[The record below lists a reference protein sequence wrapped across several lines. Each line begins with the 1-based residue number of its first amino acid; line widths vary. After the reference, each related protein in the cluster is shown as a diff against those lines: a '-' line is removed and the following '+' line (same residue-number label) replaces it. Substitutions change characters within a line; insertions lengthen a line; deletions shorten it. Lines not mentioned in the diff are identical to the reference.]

1 MDIVTLGETMLRFSV
16 SKGQNLEGAT
26 SYQVDIAGAESNVA
40 INLAR
45 LGLKTGWISR
55 LPDNPLGR
63 KVASE
68 MRRHGVDLTGVIW
81 ASGEERQS
89 TFFIEFASPPRGTQV
104 IYDRAGSAFSY
115 IRPDQVNWAY
125 LRTGHWLHLSG
136 ITPALGAGPRATM
149 ERAITK
155 ASGAGMTI
163 SFDVNYRAK
172 LWSAEQAASQL
183 APFMSSVT
191 LLVCALRDAVTL
203 FQVPEDAEAAVTS
216 LHTRFSPRLTVLTL
230 GDAGAVAFDGKLHR
244 QTALPSETVDPIGS
258 GDAFVSGFI
267 AGYLEGGVQRG
278 LQFGVGLAALKRT
291 YQGDVVWCSRQD
303 LLLALNQGHGPAVRR

>member
-16 SKGQNLEGAT
+16 SRGQNLEVAT

-68 MRRHGVDLTGVIW
+68 MGRHGVDLTGVIW
-81 ASGEERQS
+81 ASGGERQS
-89 TFFIEFASPPRGTQV
+89 TFFIEFASPPRSTQV
-104 IYDRAGSAFSY
+104 IYDRAASAFSH
-115 IRPDQVNWAY
+115 IQPDQVDWTY
-125 LRTGHWLHLSG
+125 LRAGHWLHLSG
-136 ITPALGAGPRATM
+136 ITPALGAGPRATV
-149 ERAITK
+149 ERAIAE
-155 ASGAGMTI
+155 ASRAGMTI

-183 APFMSSVT
+183 VSFMSSST

-203 FQVPEDAEAAVTS
+203 FQVPEAAEAAVTG
-216 LHTRFSPRLTVLTL
+216 LHARFRPRLTVLTL
-230 GDAGAVAFDGKLHR
+230 GDAGAVAFNGELHY
-244 QTALPSETVDPIGS
+244 QAALPAETVDPIGS

-267 AGYLEGGVQRG
+267 AGYLEGGVRRG

-303 LLLALNQGHGPAVRR
+303 LLLALNEGSARGVDR